1 MNEGRTMHRFQ
12 TGCPLGQSPVQSEPE
27 NKWQLE
33 NEGREDGG
41 SQCYLTWVTR
51 TQRSLSARCR
61 RLPTMRTRAS
71 SGVMATVRPPTPMA
85 MAQPISL
92 THRLPLPR
100 PLTRTTQAR
109 LAPSRAQHHSGPQP
123 TRAVSSM
130 AVVCDRVREADRVEV
145 VAVSPLASM
154 QNNSLHHHL
163 PPPPTLPPSSPP
175 NSGGTTPA
183 KKAKGG
189 PNTSGSS
196 SATISKQIFPWMK
209 ESRQN
214 SKQKNSCTTSGTH
227 LGESCEDK
235 SPPGPASKRVRTA
248 YTSAQLVELEKEF
261 HFNRYL
267 CRPRRVEMANL
278 LNLTERQIKIWFQNR
293 RMKYK
298 KDQKAKGIMHSPVG
312 QSPERSPP
320 LSGAGQVGYSAG
332 PLPPVTGLGYDAP
345 SPPSFAKSQQNMYGL
360 AAYTAPLSSC
370 LPQQKRYPGPE
381 YEHHPMQSSGGFA
394 SASLQGSPVYV
405 GGSFVDSMPASGPVF
420 NLGHLSHPSSAS
432 VDYSCAA
439 QIPGNHHHGPCDPHP
454 TYTDLTSHHT
464 SQGRIQE
471 APKLTHL

>member
-1 MNEGRTMHRFQ
+1 MLFEQAPEALATAEPKMQKTAYYDNSTLFGGYGGSGGYGKADAYGYT
-12 TGCPLGQSPVQSEPE
+12 TGPPQPYAQPALETDYPGSACSLQSAAPIRAPPAHKSSELGGSCMRP
-27 NKWQLE
+27 
-33 NEGREDGG
+33 GGG
-41 SQCYLTWVTR
+41 SQAV
-51 TQRSLSARCR
+51 
-61 RLPTMRTRAS
+61 
-71 SGVMATVRPPTPMA
+71 
-85 MAQPISL
+85 
-92 THRLPLPR
+92 
-100 PLTRTTQAR
+100 
-109 LAPSRAQHHSGPQP
+109 PQP
-123 TRAVSSM
+123 PPPPPGLG
-130 AVVCDRVREADRVEV
+130 DQQP
-145 VAVSPLASM
+145 PL
-154 QNNSLHHHL
+154 QPPP
-163 PPPPTLPPSSPP
+163 PPPPTLPSPSPP
-175 NSGGTTPA
+175 NNAAHAASA
-183 KKAKGG
+183 KKGKSG
-189 PNTSGSS
+189 PNSSNGSP
-196 SATISKQIFPWMK
+196 ATISKQIFPWMK

-214 SKQKNSCTTSGTH
+214 SKQKNSCPPA
-227 LGESCEDK
+227 GENCEDK

-312 QSPERSPP
+312 QSPDRSPP
-320 LSGAGQVGYSAG
+320 LNGPSHVGYTSQ
-332 PLPPVTGLGYDAP
+332 LPSVGTLSYDTAP
-345 SPPSFAKSQQNMYGL
+345 SPTSFAKSQQNLYGL

-370 LPQQKRYPGPE
+370 LPQQKRYPGAE
-381 YEHHPMQSSGGFA
+381 YDHHTMQSNGGGFA
-394 SASLQGSPVYV
+394 NPSLQGSPVYV
-405 GGSFVDSMPASGPVF
+405 GGNFVDSMPASGPMF
-420 NLGHLSHPSSAS
+420 NISHLSHPSSAS

>member
-1 MNEGRTMHRFQ
+1 MLFEQGQQALELPECTMQ
-12 TGCPLGQSPVQSEPE
+12 KAAYYE
-27 NKWQLE
+27 NPGLFGEYGYSKTTDAYGYSTPHQP
-33 NEGREDGG
+33 
-41 SQCYLTWVTR
+41 YPPP
-51 TQRSLSARCR
+51 AA
-61 RLPTMRTRAS
+61 AS
-71 SGVMATVRPPTPMA
+71 SLDTDYPGSACSIQSSASLRAPAHKGAELNGSCMRPGTGNSQGGGGGV
-85 MAQPISL
+85 
-92 THRLPLPR
+92 
-100 PLTRTTQAR
+100 
-109 LAPSRAQHHSGPQP
+109 
-123 TRAVSSM
+123 
-130 AVVCDRVREADRVEV
+130 
-145 VAVSPLASM
+145 
-154 QNNSLHHHL
+154 
-163 PPPPTLPPSSPP
+163 
-175 NSGGTTPA
+175 PA
-183 KKAKGG
+183 KKPKGG
-189 PNTSGSS
+189 PNASSS

-214 SKQKNSCTTSGTH
+214 SKQKNSCATA
-227 LGESCEDK
+227 GESCEDK

-298 KDQKAKGIMHSPVG
+298 KDQKAKGILHSPAG

-320 LSGAGQVGYSAG
+320 LGGAAGHVAYSGQ
-332 PLPPVTGLGYDAP
+332 LPPVPGLAYDAP
-345 SPPSFAKSQQNMYGL
+345 SPPAFAKSQPNMYGL

-370 LPQQKRYPGPE
+370 LPQQKRYAAPE
-381 YEHHPMQSSGGFA
+381 FEPHPMASNGGGFA
-394 SASLQGSPVYV
+394 SANLQGSPVYV
-405 GGSFVDSMPASGPVF
+405 GGNFVESMAPASGPVF

-454 TYTDLTSHHT
+454 TYTDLSAHHS
-464 SQGRIQE
+464 SQGRLPE

>member
-1 MNEGRTMHRFQ
+1 MQKAAYYDNAALF
-12 TGCPLGQSPVQSEPE
+12 
-27 NKWQLE
+27 
-33 NEGREDGG
+33 GG
-41 SQCYLTWVTR
+41 YGAYGKADAYGYT
-51 TQRSLSARCR
+51 SA
-61 RLPTMRTRAS
+61 
-71 SGVMATVRPPTPMA
+71 PPQPY
-85 MAQPISL
+85 AQPALDTDYPASACSL
-92 THRLPLPR
+92 
-100 PLTRTTQAR
+100 QGA
-109 LAPSRAQHHSGPQP
+109 APIR
-123 TRAVSSM
+123 
-130 AVVCDRVREADRVEV
+130 
-145 VAVSPLASM
+145 
-154 QNNSLHHHL
+154 
-163 PPPPTLPPSSPP
+163 PPPPAHKSAADLSGSCMRGGGQAGPTQPPGLGEPQQQAQPPPAQQQQAQAPPPALPSPSPPSA
-175 NSGGTTPA
+175 NTAHAGPA
-183 KKAKGG
+183 KKGKGG
-189 PNTSGSS
+189 PNASS
-196 SATISKQIFPWMK
+196 SGASAATISKQIFPWMK

-214 SKQKNSCTTSGTH
+214 SKQKNSCAPAA
-227 LGESCEDK
+227 GENCEDK

-312 QSPERSPP
+312 QSPDRSPP
-320 LSGAGQVGYSAG
+320 LSGPNHVAYSSQ
-332 PLPPVTGLGYDAP
+332 LPTVNSLSYDAP
-345 SPPSFAKSQQNMYGL
+345 SPTSFAKSQQNMYGL

-370 LPQQKRYPGPE
+370 LPQQKRYHPGAE
-381 YEHHPMQSSGGFA
+381 YDPHAMQSNGGFA
-394 SASLQGSPVYV
+394 NPSLQGSPVYV
-405 GGSFVDSMPASGPVF
+405 GGNFVDSMPASGPMF

>member
-1 MNEGRTMHRFQ
+1 MLFEQGPRASASAASKMQKGAYYDNAGLFGGYTYSKADAYPYGSAHQPYGQAGLEGDFPGAACSVQGSAPLRAPAHKGSELNGSCMRTA
-12 TGCPLGQSPVQSEPE
+12 GG
-27 NKWQLE
+27 
-33 NEGREDGG
+33 GAGG
-41 SQCYLTWVTR
+41 SQ
-51 TQRSLSARCR
+51 
-61 RLPTMRTRAS
+61 
-71 SGVMATVRPPTPMA
+71 PPGLGEQ
-85 MAQPISL
+85 QP
-92 THRLPLPR
+92 P
-100 PLTRTTQAR
+100 A
-109 LAPSRAQHHSGPQP
+109 
-123 TRAVSSM
+123 
-130 AVVCDRVREADRVEV
+130 
-145 VAVSPLASM
+145 
-154 QNNSLHHHL
+154 
-163 PPPPTLPPSSPP
+163 LPPSSPP
-175 NSGGTTPA
+175 NPPSAPPTKKGG
-183 KKAKGG
+183 KGG
-189 PNTSGSS
+189 PNASAT
-196 SATISKQIFPWMK
+196 ATISKQIFPWMK

-214 SKQKNSCTTSGTH
+214 SKQKSTCAPS
-227 LGESCEDK
+227 ESCEDK

-320 LSGAGQVGYSAG
+320 LSAPSHGGYSG
-332 PLPPVTGLGYDAP
+332 QLPAVGSLAYDSP
-345 SPPSFAKSQQNMYGL
+345 SPTSFAKPQQSMYGL

-370 LPQQKRYPGPE
+370 LPPQKRYAGAE
-381 YEHHPMQSSGGFA
+381 YEAPGVQGGGGGFGG
-394 SASLQGSPVYV
+394 ASLQGSPVYV
-405 GGSFVDSMPASGPVF
+405 GGNFVDSMPASGPMF

-439 QIPGNHHHGPCDPHP
+439 QLPGGHHHGPCDPHP

-464 SQGRIQE
+464 SQGRIQD

>member
-1 MNEGRTMHRFQ
+1 MLFEQAPEALATAEPKMQKTAYYDNSTLFGAYGGSGGYGKADAYGYT
-12 TGCPLGQSPVQSEPE
+12 TGPPQPYAQPALETDYPGSACSLQSAAPIRGAPPAHKSSELGGSCMRP
-27 NKWQLE
+27 
-33 NEGREDGG
+33 GGG
-41 SQCYLTWVTR
+41 SQAV
-51 TQRSLSARCR
+51 
-61 RLPTMRTRAS
+61 
-71 SGVMATVRPPTPMA
+71 
-85 MAQPISL
+85 
-92 THRLPLPR
+92 
-100 PLTRTTQAR
+100 
-109 LAPSRAQHHSGPQP
+109 PQP
-123 TRAVSSM
+123 PPGLG
-130 AVVCDRVREADRVEV
+130 DQQ
-145 VAVSPLASM
+145 PP
-154 QNNSLHHHL
+154 QQQP
-163 PPPPTLPPSSPP
+163 PPPPTLPSPSPP
-175 NSGGTTPA
+175 NNAAHAGSA
-183 KKAKGG
+183 KKGKSG
-189 PNTSGSS
+189 PNSSNGSP
-196 SATISKQIFPWMK
+196 ATISKQIFPWMK

-214 SKQKNSCTTSGTH
+214 SKQKNNCPPA
-227 LGESCEDK
+227 GENCEDK

-312 QSPERSPP
+312 QSPDRSPP
-320 LSGAGQVGYSAG
+320 LSGPSHVGYTSQ
-332 PLPPVTGLGYDAP
+332 LPSVGTLSYDTAP
-345 SPPSFAKSQQNMYGL
+345 SPTSFAKSQQNLYGL

-370 LPQQKRYPGPE
+370 LPQQKRYPGAE
-381 YEHHPMQSSGGFA
+381 YDHHTMQSNGGGFA
-394 SASLQGSPVYV
+394 NPSLQGSPVYV
-405 GGSFVDSMPASGPVF
+405 GGNFVDSMPASGPMF
-420 NLGHLSHPSSAS
+420 NISHLSHPSSAS

>member
-1 MNEGRTMHRFQ
+1 MLFDKGSQALLIR
-12 TGCPLGQSPVQSEPE
+12 E
-27 NKWQLE
+27 NKMQKTAYYDNSGLFGGYSYTKTDVYNYSSTHQPYAQSTIE
-33 NEGREDGG
+33 NDYQSSACSIQTSAIRPPNHKTNDVNG
-41 SQCYLTWVTR
+41 SC
-51 TQRSLSARCR
+51 
-61 RLPTMRTRAS
+61 MRTNAS
-71 SGVMATVRPPTPMA
+71 QNAS
-85 MAQPISL
+85 QPLSINE
-92 THRLPLPR
+92 
-100 PLTRTTQAR
+100 QQQ
-109 LAPSRAQHHSGPQP
+109 APSLQ
-123 TRAVSSM
+123 
-130 AVVCDRVREADRVEV
+130 
-145 VAVSPLASM
+145 
-154 QNNSLHHHL
+154 
-163 PPPPTLPPSSPP
+163 PSSPNPNNVSTQKKNKSTP
-175 NSGGTTPA
+175 NS
-183 KKAKGG
+183 
-189 PNTSGSS
+189 SS
-196 SATISKQIFPWMK
+196 TATATVSKQIFPWMK

-214 SKQKNSCTTSGTH
+214 SKQKNNCTPSGDNCD
-227 LGESCEDK
+227 EK

-312 QSPERSPP
+312 QSPDRSPP
-320 LSGAGQVGYSAG
+320 LSGPNHVGYSSQ
-332 PLPPVTGLGYDAP
+332 LPTVNSLSYDAP
-345 SPPSFAKSQQNMYGL
+345 SPTSFAKSQQNMYGL

-370 LPQQKRYPGPE
+370 LPQQKRYPGAE
-381 YEHHPMQSSGGFA
+381 YDHHTMQSNGFA
-394 SASLQGSPVYV
+394 NPNLQGSPVYV
-405 GGSFVDSMPASGPVF
+405 GGNFVDSMPASGPMF
-420 NLGHLSHPSSAS
+420 NIGHLSHPSSAS

>member
-1 MNEGRTMHRFQ
+1 MLFEQAPPEALATAEPKMQKTAYYDNSTLFGAYGGSGSYGKADAYGYT
-12 TGCPLGQSPVQSEPE
+12 TGPPQPYPQPALETDYSGSACSLQGAAPIRGASAAHKSSELSGSCMRP
-27 NKWQLE
+27 
-33 NEGREDGG
+33 GGG
-41 SQCYLTWVTR
+41 SQV
-51 TQRSLSARCR
+51 
-61 RLPTMRTRAS
+61 
-71 SGVMATVRPPTPMA
+71 V
-85 MAQPISL
+85 
-92 THRLPLPR
+92 
-100 PLTRTTQAR
+100 
-109 LAPSRAQHHSGPQP
+109 PQP
-123 TRAVSSM
+123 PPGLG
-130 AVVCDRVREADRVEV
+130 DQQ
-145 VAVSPLASM
+145 PP
-154 QNNSLHHHL
+154 QQQP
-163 PPPPTLPPSSPP
+163 PPPPTLPSPSPP
-175 NSGGTTPA
+175 NNATHAGSA
-183 KKAKGG
+183 KKGKNG
-189 PNTSGSS
+189 PNSSNGSP
-196 SATISKQIFPWMK
+196 ATISKQIFPWMK

-214 SKQKNSCTTSGTH
+214 SKQKNNCPPA
-227 LGESCEDK
+227 GENCEDK

-312 QSPERSPP
+312 QSPDRSPP
-320 LSGAGQVGYSAG
+320 LSGPSHVGYTSQ
-332 PLPPVTGLGYDAP
+332 LPSVGTLSYDTAP
-345 SPPSFAKSQQNMYGL
+345 SPTSFAKSQQNLYGL

-370 LPQQKRYPGPE
+370 LPQQKRYPGAE
-381 YEHHPMQSSGGFA
+381 YDHHTMQSNGGGFA
-394 SASLQGSPVYV
+394 NPSLQGSPVYV
-405 GGSFVDSMPASGPVF
+405 GGNFVDSMPASGPMF
-420 NLGHLSHPSSAS
+420 NISHLSHPSSAS

>member
-1 MNEGRTMHRFQ
+1 MLFERAPEALAIAEPKMQKTAYYDNSALFGGYGGYGKADAYGYSSGPPQPYAQPALDTDYPGSACSLQGTAPIRAPPAHKSADLSGSCMRT
-12 TGCPLGQSPVQSEPE
+12 G
-27 NKWQLE
+27 
-33 NEGREDGG
+33 GG
-41 SQCYLTWVTR
+41 SQAAP
-51 TQRSLSARCR
+51 QQ
-61 RLPTMRTRAS
+61 
-71 SGVMATVRPPTPMA
+71 PPGLGE
-85 MAQPISL
+85 QQQQQQQ
-92 THRLPLPR
+92 
-100 PLTRTTQAR
+100 QA
-109 LAPSRAQHHSGPQP
+109 
-123 TRAVSSM
+123 
-130 AVVCDRVREADRVEV
+130 
-145 VAVSPLASM
+145 
-154 QNNSLHHHL
+154 
-163 PPPPTLPPSSPP
+163 PPPALPSPSPP
-175 NSGGTTPA
+175 NSNPAHAVPA
-183 KKAKGG
+183 KKGKGG
-189 PNTSGSS
+189 PNSSSGST
-196 SATISKQIFPWMK
+196 ATISKQIFPWMK

-214 SKQKNSCTTSGTH
+214 SKQKNNCAPA
-227 LGESCEDK
+227 GESCEDK

-312 QSPERSPP
+312 QSPDRSPP
-320 LSGAGQVGYSAG
+320 LSGPNHVGYSSQ
-332 PLPPVTGLGYDAP
+332 LPTVNSLSYDAP
-345 SPPSFAKSQQNMYGL
+345 SPTSFAKSQQNMYGL

-370 LPQQKRYPGPE
+370 LPQQKRYPGAE
-381 YEHHPMQSSGGFA
+381 YDHHAMQSNGGFA
-394 SASLQGSPVYV
+394 NPNLQGSPVYV
-405 GGSFVDSMPASGPVF
+405 GGNFVDSMPASGPMF
-420 NLGHLSHPSSAS
+420 NISHLSHPSSAS